1 MSPQALAR
9 ENLRQLSQRIQRRRA
24 RARETIL
31 YDLHQGVKSV
41 EAQVHKQV
49 EMVLSRLKEAP
60 GSRYAFALT
69 NSFLAQIPAT
79 LSNSLLPSAIS
90 AVADSV
96 ASQTNRSLTTMRGDM
111 DEDDSE
117 SDEPQ
122 NGEGE
127 EENDFYGESIN
138 HSHSKRIAHRRRRSR
153 MSPPS
158 PPRTFGRPVHDDE
171 DSTSSLSPSH
181 VMPHHHYHHHHQ
193 SDPLQMS
200 LSSSGASEILAASQ
214 YHSFSNACSQVLNAA
229 LPSFLPSMVAPLVC
243 VFSYPSPTA
252 SSSAPENPI
261 HPLDTTS
268 SSSSSSSRPNS
279 EAKKEKDF
287 VFPWGVPG
295 APSSSPA
302 PPKPPS
308 SSLPD
313 PGIVVLNSKAWT
325 TAEREALY
333 LAATRFRLRGQ
344 WAKIREHM
352 NLHRTDDE
360 IAAEYQRLYG
370 FNEDASRH
378 GGQDDEMASADDE
391 DEEDQEDNP
400 AIGTPA
406 SPSSLSSDVADDADD
421 EAEATPTVFMKF
433 GGSHA
438 SARRQLQ
445 SRITH
450 HGYPQ
455 HHLSPSSSSSSS
467 YPTMSSCTIPSVS
480 GSSSS
485 GESTAAEM
493 AEEVAHATGVFVP
506 MSKGP
511 LRLIRKEVMIN
522 KRFALEEIPLHI

>member
-1 MSPQALAR
+1 MSPQALAK

-31 YDLHQGVKSV
+31 YDLHQGVKTV

-96 ASQTNRSLTTMRGDM
+96 VSQTNRSLTTMRGDM

-127 EENDFYGESIN
+127 EESDFYGESIN

-158 PPRTFGRPVHDDE
+158 PPRTFGRPMHDDE
-171 DSTSSLSPSH
+171 DSTSSLSPSNI
-181 VMPHHHYHHHHQ
+181 MPHHHDHQ
-193 SDPLQMS
+193 SNPLQMS

-243 VFSYPSPTA
+243 VFSYPSPA
-252 SSSAPENPI
+252 AASSAPENPI
-261 HPLDTTS
+261 RPLDTTS
-268 SSSSSSSRPNS
+268 SSSSSRLNS

-295 APSSSPA
+295 APSSSPG
-302 PPKPPS
+302 PPKTSSS

-333 LAATRFRLRGQ
+333 LAATHFRLRGQ

-370 FNEDASRH
+370 FNEEDASRY
-378 GGQDDEMASADDE
+378 GGQDEEMVSADE
-391 DEEDQEDNP
+391 EEDQEDNR
-400 AIGTPA
+400 AVGTPA
-406 SPSSLSSDVADDADD
+406 SPSSSSDADDADD
-421 EAEATPTVFMKF
+421 EAEATPAVFMKF

-455 HHLSPSSSSSSS
+455 HHLSSSSLSSSSAT
-467 YPTMSSCTIPSVS
+467 YPSLSSCMIPTAS
-480 GSSSS
+480 GSSSSS
-485 GESTAAEM
+485 GESTATEM
-493 AEEVAHATGVFVP
+493 AEEVARATGVFVP
-506 MSKGP
+506 MNKGP
-511 LRLIRKEVMIN
+511 LKLIRKEVMIN

>member
-1 MSPQALAR
+1 MSPQALAK

-31 YDLHQGVKSV
+31 YDLHQGVKTV

-96 ASQTNRSLTTMRGDM
+96 VSQTNRSLTTMRGDM

-127 EENDFYGESIN
+127 EESDFYGESIN

-158 PPRTFGRPVHDDE
+158 PPRTFGRPMHDDE
-171 DSTSSLSPSH
+171 DSTSSLSPSNI
-181 VMPHHHYHHHHQ
+181 MPHHHDHQ
-193 SDPLQMS
+193 SNPLQMS

-243 VFSYPSPTA
+243 VFSYPSPA
-252 SSSAPENPI
+252 AASSAPENPI
-261 HPLDTTS
+261 RPLDTTS
-268 SSSSSSSRPNS
+268 SSSSSRLNS

-295 APSSSPA
+295 APSSSP
-302 PPKPPS
+302 
-308 SSLPD
+308 
-313 PGIVVLNSKAWT
+313 
-325 TAEREALY
+325 
-333 LAATRFRLRGQ
+333 
-344 WAKIREHM
+344 
-352 NLHRTDDE
+352 
-360 IAAEYQRLYG
+360 
-370 FNEDASRH
+370 
-378 GGQDDEMASADDE
+378 
-391 DEEDQEDNP
+391 EEDQEDNR
-400 AIGTPA
+400 AVGTPA
-406 SPSSLSSDVADDADD
+406 SPSSSSDADDADD
-421 EAEATPTVFMKF
+421 EAEATPAVFMKF

-455 HHLSPSSSSSSS
+455 HHLSSSSLSSSSAT
-467 YPTMSSCTIPSVS
+467 YPSLSSCMIPTAS
-480 GSSSS
+480 GSSSSS
-485 GESTAAEM
+485 GESTATEM
-493 AEEVAHATGVFVP
+493 AEEVARATGVFVP
-506 MSKGP
+506 MNKGP
-511 LRLIRKEVMIN
+511 LKLIRKEVMIN

>member
-1 MSPQALAR
+1 MSPQALAK

-31 YDLHQGVKSV
+31 YDLHQGVKTV

-90 AVADSV
+90 AMADSV

-111 DEDDSE
+111 DDDDDSE
-117 SDEPQ
+117 SDEHQ
-122 NGEGE
+122 DMAGE
-127 EENDFYGESIN
+127 EESDYYGESAN
-138 HSHSKRIAHRRRRSR
+138 HGHPKRTAQRHGRSR

-158 PPRTFGRPVHDDE
+158 PPRTLGRPVHDNE

-181 VMPHHHYHHHHQ
+181 IMPHHHHHHQ
-193 SDPLQMS
+193 SNPSQMS
-200 LSSSGASEILAASQ
+200 LSRSGASEILAASQ
-214 YHSFSNACSQVLNAA
+214 YHSFSNACSQVLSAA

-243 VFSYPSPTA
+243 VFSYPSPTP
-252 SSSAPENPI
+252 SSMPENPV
-261 HPLDTTS
+261 HPLDTANTS
-268 SSSSSSSRPNS
+268 SSSQPSSD
-279 EAKKEKDF
+279 AKKEKDL

-295 APSSSPA
+295 TPSSNPA
-302 PPKPPS
+302 PPKPSS

-313 PGIVVLNSKAWT
+313 SGILVLNSKAWT

-333 LAATRFRLRGQ
+333 LAATRFRLHGQ

-352 NLHRTDDE
+352 NLHRTDAE

-370 FNEDASRH
+370 FNDDACRH
-378 GGQDDEMASADDE
+378 GNQDEEMASAD
-391 DEEDQEDNP
+391 EEEEADPVQARSP
-400 AIGTPA
+400 
-406 SPSSLSSDVADDADD
+406 SPSSDADDADD

-455 HHLSPSSSSSSS
+455 HHLSSLSSPDPSMPSS
-467 YPTMSSCTIPSVS
+467 TAPSS
-480 GSSSS
+480 GSSSDS
-485 GESTAAEM
+485 AAEM
-493 AEEVAHATGVFVP
+493 AEEVARATGVFVP

-511 LRLIRKEVMIN
+511 LRLIRKEMMIN

>member
-1 MSPQALAR
+1 MSPQALAK

-31 YDLHQGVKSV
+31 YDLHQGVKTV

-49 EMVLSRLKEAP
+49 EMVMSRLKQAP

-96 ASQTNRSLTTMRGDM
+96 ASQTNRSLTTMRGDTE
-111 DEDDSE
+111 EDGSE
-117 SDEPQ
+117 SDDQ
-122 NGEGE
+122 DGSEGE
-127 EENDFYGESIN
+127 EEESDFLGNKTN
-138 HSHSKRIAHRRRRSR
+138 HSPKRSVRRHRRSR
-153 MSPPS
+153 ISPPS
-158 PPRTFGRPVHDDE
+158 PPRSFGRPVHDEE
-171 DSTSSLSPSH
+171 DSTSSLSSALPRHHGHRDYQPNPSQ
-181 VMPHHHYHHHHQ
+181 M
-193 SDPLQMS
+193 SQMS

-243 VFSYPSPTA
+243 VFSYPSPTTTT
-252 SSSAPENPI
+252 SSSVPENSV
-261 HPLDTTS
+261 HPLDTTTS
-268 SSSSSSSRPNS
+268 SSSSQPFSA
-279 EAKKEKDF
+279 AKKEKDL

-295 APSSSPA
+295 VPSSSIHPRT
-302 PPKPPS
+302 PRTPSTNPSTS
-308 SSLPD
+308 SSSSSHAD
-313 PGIVVLNSKAWT
+313 PGIVLLNSKAWT

-333 LAATRFRLRGQ
+333 LAATRFRLQGQ

-370 FNEDASRH
+370 FDATPPSSCH
-378 GGQDDEMASADDE
+378 GGSGGDQDEEMASAD
-391 DEEDQEDNP
+391 EEAHGP
-400 AIGTPA
+400 
-406 SPSSLSSDVADDADD
+406 SPSDADDADD
-421 EAEATPTVFMKF
+421 EAEGTSPTVFMKF

-455 HHLSPSSSSSSS
+455 HHLSTSTSSSTMHPSLSSSSA
-467 YPTMSSCTIPSVS
+467 
-480 GSSSS
+480 SSSS
-485 GESTAAEM
+485 GESTAAEL
-493 AEEVAHATGVFVP
+493 AEEMARATGVFVP
-506 MSKGP
+506 MNKGP
-511 LRLIRKEVMIN
+511 MRVIRKEVMIN
-522 KRFALEEIPLHI
+522 KRFALEEIPMHI